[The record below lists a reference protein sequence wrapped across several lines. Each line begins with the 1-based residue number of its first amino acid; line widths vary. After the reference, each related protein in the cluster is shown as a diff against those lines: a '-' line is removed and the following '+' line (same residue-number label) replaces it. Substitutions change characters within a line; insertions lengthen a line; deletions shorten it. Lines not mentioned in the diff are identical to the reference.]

1 MAGPALVD
9 TVVQIEIPEDVRLR
23 FRLAGP
29 GTRGLA
35 YLVDLVFRAGIFW
48 GTVVAVAAA
57 FPLTQLAGISWGI
70 LLMVLF
76 TLEWGYGWFFEA
88 LWNGQTPGKRLLG
101 IRVVRED
108 GHPVGFYDALVRN
121 LLRAA
126 DILPLF
132 YAVGLVTMAITG
144 RLQRLGDLLAGTMVV
159 HERRE
164 RLRRETVDLEGA
176 TRLAPD
182 ELASAWRPAERTLDL
197 IHAFALRRDQLE
209 PARAREIARL
219 LAEPLARRLS
229 YRGED
234 LRRPDLFLLRLY
246 RTFQVRP

>member
-76 TLEWGYGWFFEA
+76 TLEWG
-88 LWNGQTPGKRLLG
+88 
-101 IRVVRED
+101 
-108 GHPVGFYDALVRN
+108 
-121 LLRAA
+121 
-126 DILPLF
+126 
-132 YAVGLVTMAITG
+132 
-144 RLQRLGDLLAGTMVV
+144 
-159 HERRE
+159 
-164 RLRRETVDLEGA
+164 
-176 TRLAPD
+176 
-182 ELASAWRPAERTLDL
+182 
-197 IHAFALRRDQLE
+197 
-209 PARAREIARL
+209 
-219 LAEPLARRLS
+219 
-229 YRGED
+229 
-234 LRRPDLFLLRLY
+234 
-246 RTFQVRP
+246 